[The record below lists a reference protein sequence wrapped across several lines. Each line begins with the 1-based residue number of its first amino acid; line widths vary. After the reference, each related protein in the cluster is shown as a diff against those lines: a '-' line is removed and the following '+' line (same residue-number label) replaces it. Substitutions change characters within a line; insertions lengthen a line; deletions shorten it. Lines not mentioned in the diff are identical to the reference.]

1 VPDLADCLLGFWK
14 AGPELAEVHCLPRA
28 SGVAGAVLRQL
39 PRGVV
44 EVRGRDVADVLEP
57 AYATLAGAAETRA
70 FGSDRPT

>member
-1 VPDLADCLLGFWK
+1 
-14 AGPELAEVHCLPRA
+14 
-28 SGVAGAVLRQL
+28 
-39 PRGVV
+39 VV